1 MKQPLKEM
9 LKKIGGGHLL
19 KEGYAWE
26 RKFGE
31 KLPTLNSVQ
40 KKHQNK
46 INEASYSPKEVKNI
60 IWDMKEYVDK
70 LVKVGEDYE
79 IFQNAKA
86 SAKALKKIQK
96 LLKQVG

>member
-1 MKQPLKEM
+1 MKKLTD
-9 LKKIGGGHLL
+9 IL

-31 KLPTLNSVQ
+31 KLPTLDSVQ

-46 INEASYSPKEVKNI
+46 VNEASYSPKEVKNI
-60 IWDMKEYVDK
+60 VWDMKEYVDK
-70 LVKVGEDYE
+70 LVKVGVDFS

-86 SAKALKKIQK
+86 SASALKKIQK
-96 LLKQVG
+96 LLKNVG